1 MATLDTDEIQ
11 AALRA
16 KYAPPEYAI
25 FFEVRN
31 GTGFARRTERYADAI
46 AMNLY
51 PSRGLEIIGFEIK
64 ASRAD
69 WLRELKNPDKAE
81 EIGKFCDR
89 WYVVVGDKDI
99 VKPGELPAGWGLIA
113 PRGNGLI
120 VSTEAPAKHA
130 KAVDKLLVASLLRA
144 AVNQSPSQ
152 KAIKTIVEKAVH
164 ETREEERKSFNR
176 QLERYGKD
184 ADDLRK
190 AIAEFESASGIRIN
204 HWDGKKMGEAVRF
217 VLQGGLKTM
226 TSDLGHI
233 SNMAKKIHE
242 HAQQAIELSKDD
254 EPKQE
259 TGT

>member
-1 MATLDTDEIQ
+1 MNTEEIEI
-11 AALRA
+11 ALRA

-31 GTGFARRTERYADAI
+31 GTGFARKTERYADAI

-51 PSRGLEIIGFEIK
+51 PSRGLEIIGFELK
-64 ASRAD
+64 ASRQD

-99 VKPGELPAGWGLIA
+99 VKPGELPAGWGLIV
-113 PRGNGLI
+113 PRGNSLI

-130 KAVDKLLVASLLRA
+130 KAVDKLLVAALLRA
-144 AVNQSPSQ
+144 AVNQSPSE
-152 KAIKTIVEKAVH
+152 KAIKTRVENEIKDAL
-164 ETREEERKSFNR
+164 NR
-176 QLERYGKD
+176 QENNFKLHIARYRKD

-190 AIAEFESASGIRIN
+190 AITEFESASGVQISI
-204 HWDGKKMGEAVRF
+204 WDGKRIGEAVRF
-217 VLQGGLKTM
+217 VLNGGLKTM
-226 TSDLGHI
+226 ISDLGRI
-233 SNMAKKIHE
+233 SKTAREIHE
-242 HAQQAIELSKDD
+242 QAQQAMELSKDK
-254 EPKQE
+254 EPDRE

>member
-1 MATLDTDEIQ
+1 MNTEEIE

-31 GTGFARRTERYADAI
+31 GTGFARKTERYADAI

-51 PSRGLEIIGFEIK
+51 PSRGLEIIGFELK

-99 VKPGELPAGWGLIA
+99 VKPGELPSGWGLIV

-120 VSTEAPAKHA
+120 ISTEAPAKHA
-130 KAVDKLLVASLLRA
+130 KVVDKLLVASLLRA
-144 AVNQSPSQ
+144 AVTQSPSEI
-152 KAIKTIVEKAVH
+152 AVKTRIETAVR
-164 ETREEERKSFNR
+164 ETREEERKSFKH
-176 QLERYGKD
+176 QIERYGND
-184 ADDLRK
+184 ADVLRK
-190 AIAEFESASGIRIN
+190 AIAEFESASGVRIN
-204 HWDGKKMGEAVRF
+204 HWDGKKIGEAVRF
-217 VLQGGLKTM
+217 VIHGGLKTM
-226 TSDLGHI
+226 TSDLGNI
-233 SNMAKKIHE
+233 SKTAKKIHE
-242 HAQQAIELSKDD
+242 QAQQAIELSNP
-254 EPKQE
+254 ESP
-259 TGT
+259 

>member
-1 MATLDTDEIQ
+1 MNTEEIEI
-11 AALRA
+11 ALRA

-31 GTGFARRTERYADAI
+31 GTGFARKTERYADAI

-89 WYVVVGDKDI
+89 WYVVVGDKVI
-99 VKPGELPAGWGLIA
+99 VKPGELPAGWGLIV

-130 KAVDKLLVASLLRA
+130 KAVDKLMVAALLRA
-144 AVNQSPSQ
+144 AVNRPDL
-152 KAIKTIVEKAVH
+152 H
-164 ETREEERKSFNR
+164 FH
-176 QLERYGKD
+176 
-184 ADDLRK
+184 DLRHGF
-190 AIAEFESASGIRIN
+190 ASLLAESGADFLDIMTLLRHTSPASTKRYTHLIDKCLKR
-204 HWDGKKMGEAVRF
+204 AVS
-217 VLQGGLKTM
+217 K
-226 TSDLGHI
+226 
-233 SNMAKKIHE
+233 MAKAA
-242 HAQQAIELSKDD
+242 AQK
-254 EPKQE
+254 
-259 TGT
+259 